1 MNYVDLVFLRLPWD
15 ISISICLILVALL
28 FAGYLI
34 KKKKNEIIDDLWSYY
49 LLSGSISIV
58 AVLLILVG
66 LSLNTKS
73 TILEKLAS
81 GEVIV
86 GIAIVTPTFFTWL
99 KVDKEKREE
108 IEKNLLRE
116 EYDKWLDDLSE
127 KELDLGM
134 RVKLD
139 ALLSRSERVR
149 DNVIDYL
156 SLFIVIQEKLN
167 SGSECSDS
175 KEWRRINTTILRK
188 IKSKDPQKFV
198 NLKESVLTSEFMKK
212 LKYIDFNDK
221 VSSELLSFRVYP
233 DNFEYS
239 NCVFCL
245 EKTQENTVF
254 FFTKECKF
262 SRCIFDDLEKFE
274 VLFSNN
280 SMNYTID
287 YYYLKETI
295 DSGVYDKITY
305 ENGSKDGNFI
315 VLSEKKE
322 LNLDESKIEESRKES
337 KIDEFKTEN
346 LEEDEEKRYRPILSR
361 QSIQGLDEIKLE
373 QYELKSEQSREE
385 KEGSEAE
392 LAKGKIEEKEGSK
405 AELTKGKIEE
415 EEGSKAELAKGK
427 IEEKEESKAELAKGK
442 IEEEEE
448 SKAELAKGKIEEE
461 EGSKKVYDKR
471 NFGLNKPINSYL
483 EGGQTYKVQICKG
496 NINESIFDKIKT
508 KIKGEKDYLNLNKN
522 IIISRSLSYIPPSIH
537 KKDSYIWYSYNTLD
551 KNAIN
556 ENIEYL
562 IFAVQSDAN
571 NKEFECL
578 VFNKKQF
585 QELYGNKFQN
595 IRRSDSGRWHF
606 IFTEYRE

>member
-116 EYDKWLDDLSE
+116 DYDKWLDDLSE

-188 IKSKDPQKFV
+188 IKSKDPEKFV

-287 YYYLKETI
+287 YYYLKEMI
-295 DSGVYDKITY
+295 DSGVYDEITY
-305 ENGSKDGNFI
+305 ENGSKDGDFI
-315 VLSEKKE
+315 VLREKKE
-322 LNLDESKIEESRKES
+322 LDLDESKIEESRKES

-385 KEGSEAE
+385 KEGS
-392 LAKGKIEEKEGSK
+392 
-405 AELTKGKIEE
+405 
-415 EEGSKAELAKGK
+415 KAELAKGK

-442 IEEEEE
+442 IEEKEGSKAELAKGKIDEEE
-448 SKAELAKGKIEEE
+448 GSKAELAKGKIEEKE
-461 EGSKKVYDKR
+461 ESKKVYDKR

-508 KIKGEKDYLNLNKN
+508 KIKGEKDYLNLKKN

-556 ENIEYL
+556 ENVEYL

>member
-415 EEGSKAELAKGK
+415 EEGSKAELEKGK
-427 IEEKEESKAELAKGK
+427 IEEK
-442 IEEEEE
+442 
-448 SKAELAKGKIEEE
+448 

>member
-442 IEEEEE
+442 IEEEE
-448 SKAELAKGKIEEE
+448 
-461 EGSKKVYDKR
+461 GSKKVYDKR

>member
-116 EYDKWLDDLSE
+116 DYDKWLDDLSE

-188 IKSKDPQKFV
+188 IKSKDPEKFV

-287 YYYLKETI
+287 YYYLKEMI
-295 DSGVYDKITY
+295 DSGVYDEITY
-305 ENGSKDGNFI
+305 ENGSKDGDFI
-315 VLSEKKE
+315 VLREKKE
-322 LNLDESKIEESRKES
+322 LDLDESKIEESRKES

-385 KEGSEAE
+385 KEGS
-392 LAKGKIEEKEGSK
+392 
-405 AELTKGKIEE
+405 
-415 EEGSKAELAKGK
+415 KAELAKGK
-427 IEEKEESKAELAKGK
+427 IEEKEE
-442 IEEEEE
+442 
-448 SKAELAKGKIEEE
+448 
-461 EGSKKVYDKR
+461 SKKVYDKR

-508 KIKGEKDYLNLNKN
+508 KIKGEKDYLNLKKN

-556 ENIEYL
+556 ENVEYL

>member
-337 KIDEFKTEN
+337 KIDEFKTET
-346 LEEDEEKRYRPILSR
+346 
-361 QSIQGLDEIKLE
+361 
-373 QYELKSEQSREE
+373 
-385 KEGSEAE
+385 E

>member
-415 EEGSKAELAKGK
+415 EEGSK
-427 IEEKEESKAELAKGK
+427 
-442 IEEEEE
+442 
-448 SKAELAKGKIEEE
+448 
-461 EGSKKVYDKR
+461 KVYDKR

>member
-392 LAKGKIEEKEGSK
+392 LAKGKIEE
-405 AELTKGKIEE
+405 
-415 EEGSKAELAKGK
+415 
-427 IEEKEESKAELAKGK
+427 
-442 IEEEEE
+442 
-448 SKAELAKGKIEEE
+448 E

>member
-392 LAKGKIEEKEGSK
+392 LAKGKIEE
-405 AELTKGKIEE
+405 
-415 EEGSKAELAKGK
+415 
-427 IEEKEESKAELAKGK
+427 
-442 IEEEEE
+442 EEE

>member
-392 LAKGKIEEKEGSK
+392 LAKGKIEEKE
-405 AELTKGKIEE
+405 
-415 EEGSKAELAKGK
+415 
-427 IEEKEESKAELAKGK
+427 ESKAELAKGK